1 MPKKF
6 EDRVLEERKKLQ
18 VTKEELNVR
27 VDAAPYGSKSKEY
40 LKRWVKVESTGEVGF
55 ALWSC
60 PPLIER
66 GSGAKVV
73 DADGKEYIDCING
86 FSVNNLG
93 ICNPEVVEAIREQ
106 AGKLI
111 HYFDLPTPPRVK
123 LSEKLVQ
130 ITPGDFPKKVIYS
143 STGSE
148 IIEAAMK
155 LVRWYTG
162 KPFILTPYGDYHGR
176 TAAAQALTGKGGEWI
191 YNYPIPPQDTGVFFF
206 PYPYCYRCSFDKT
219 YPACDL
225 FCVKYLEDL
234 FESKEAPFRDP
245 KAGIS
250 SIAAIIIE
258 PMQSSAG
265 YIVPPQEYLVR
276 LKELCDKYDVVLVVD
291 EIQAG
296 MGRTGKMWG
305 CEHSGIAPDLITI
318 AKTLGGGIALSA
330 IVGREEILDSWGPGA
345 HLGTFSGNALA
356 CAAGCKVLEI
366 IERDN
371 IPAKAAEKGVYFLD
385 GLKQIAKAHS
395 LVGDASG
402 IGLYLS
408 LEFVKDKKTKEPA
421 IEETGFMATE
431 CLKEG
436 LICEHSGYYF
446 NRFNLIASLLIKKEE
461 IDQALDILDRVIA
474 RAEEK
479 FGYK

>member
-1 MPKKF
+1 MAKRF
-6 EDRVLEERKKLQ
+6 EDRILEERKRLR
-18 VTKEELNVR
+18 VTKEELNKKI
-27 VDAAPYGSKSKEY
+27 DSSPFGPKTKEY
-40 LKRWVKVESTGEVGF
+40 LKRWIKVESTGEVGF

-66 GSGAKVV
+66 GSGTRVV
-73 DADGKEYIDCING
+73 DLDGKEYIDCTTG

-93 ICNPEVVEAIREQ
+93 ICHPEIVEAIRKQ

-111 HYFDLPTPPRVK
+111 QYFDLPTPPRIE
-123 LSEKLVQ
+123 LSEKLVR
-130 ITPGDFPKKVIYS
+130 ITPGDYPKKVIYS

-176 TAAAQALTGKGGEWI
+176 TSGAQALTGKGGMWL
-191 YNYPIPPQDTGVFFF
+191 YHYPIPPQDTGVFFF
-206 PYPYCYRCSFDKT
+206 PYAYCYRCSFDKT
-219 YPACDL
+219 YPACDF

-245 KAGIS
+245 KANITN
-250 SIAAIIIE
+250 IAAIIIE

-265 YIVPPQEYLVR
+265 YIVPPREYLVR
-276 LKELCDKYDVVLVVD
+276 LKQLCDRYDILLVVD
-291 EIQAG
+291 EIQTG
-296 MGRTGKMWG
+296 MGRTGKMWA
-305 CEHSGIAPDLITI
+305 CEHSGVVPDLITI

-330 IVGREEILDSWGPGA
+330 LVGKEDILDSWGPAA

-356 CAAGCKVLEI
+356 CAAANKVLEI
-366 IERDN
+366 MKRDN
-371 IPAKAAEKGVYFLD
+371 VPAKVCENGKYFLD
-385 GLKQIAKAHS
+385 GLEEIKKDHL
-395 LVGDASG
+395 LVGDVSG

-408 LEFVKDKKTKEPA
+408 LEFVKDGKTKTPA
-421 IEETGFMATE
+421 KEETQYMATE
-431 CLKEG
+431 CLREG
-436 LICEHSGYYF
+436 LICEHTGYYF
-446 NRFNLIASLLIKKEE
+446 NRFNLIPSLLITKKE
-461 IDQALDILDRVIA
+461 IDEALSILDRVIA